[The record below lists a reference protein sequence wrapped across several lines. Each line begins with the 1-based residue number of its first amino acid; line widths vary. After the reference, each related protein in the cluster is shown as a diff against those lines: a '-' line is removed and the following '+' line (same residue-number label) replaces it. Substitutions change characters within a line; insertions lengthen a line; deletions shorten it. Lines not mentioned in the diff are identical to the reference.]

1 MKYKILFNRKKAWA
15 KKLAKEVN
23 LFLSEA
29 GFRKDK
35 KADFTII
42 IGGDGTIF
50 YHKQKI
56 EGKLIAIGSEK
67 SYVCQLNRLN
77 WKKHLLE
84 FIESD
89 KVINLPLLN
98 VKMGKKKVGYA
109 INDVVIHSSDCKT
122 ISIGVYYKNEFMYFE
137 GDGLIIATP
146 LGSTG
151 YSFSAGGPSLSLDVN
166 ALVITPISPVRRT
179 AFPVVVPKT
188 NIKATYSNGKGVLV
202 LDGQKEFYLKQE
214 VIVEV
219 EVAKKTIRF
228 AVRS

>member
-1 MKYKILFNRKKAWA
+1 MNYKIIYNRKKAWA
-15 KKLAKEVN
+15 KKLAEQVS
-23 LFLSEA
+23 LFLSDA
-29 GFRKDK
+29 GFEKGK
-35 KADFTII
+35 KADFTVV

-84 FIESD
+84 FVESN
-89 KVINLPLLN
+89 KFVELPLLN
-98 VKMGKKKVGYA
+98 VKVGKKKAGYA
-109 INDVVIHSSDCKT
+109 INDVVLHASDSRT
-122 ISIGVYYKNEFMYFE
+122 ISVGVYYKNEFMYFE

-151 YSFSAGGPSLSLDVN
+151 YSFSAGGPSLSLDVD

-188 NIKATYSNGKGVLV
+188 KIKATYSNGKAVLV
-202 LDGQKEFYLKQE
+202 LDGQKEFNLKQE
-214 VIVEV
+214 VVVEV
-219 EVAKKTIRF
+219 EVAKKTIKF
-228 AVRS
+228 GVK